1 MRRWKIGRSGRNTGY
16 KMLVKIILVFL
27 LAMAL
32 VGMIGKVLFP
42 GAGARL
48 GRKRSAYC
56 PDCGRPRIG
65 KGPCA
70 CGKQA

>member
-42 GAGARL
+42 GARL
-48 GRKRSAYC
+48 GRKRAAHC

>member
-1 MRRWKIGRSGRNTGY
+1 
-16 KMLVKIILVFL
+16 MLVKIILVFL

-42 GAGARL
+42 GARL
-48 GRKRSAYC
+48 GRKRAAHC